1 MKYTK
6 YDQSVIWDMSFLE
19 AVGAVF
25 VRSQLTEQ
33 IMRELILASESFTE
47 PADFDKKTFGWL
59 LIELA
64 KLYPS
69 IKDNDVPDEWKE
81 HVDLSVYANLEGG
94 RDVRNSAAHGEYLA
108 HVSIKDL
115 MPGEY
120 ADDIDRRTMKT
131 MRQNVMVM
139 DDALIAIWNFGAS
152 QHIPRDS

>member
-6 YDQSVIWDMSFLE
+6 YDQAVVWDMSFLE
-19 AVGAVF
+19 AVGAIF

-33 IMRELILASESFTE
+33 IMRELILASGSFTE

-59 LIELA
+59 LTELA
-64 KLYPS
+64 KLYPT

-81 HVDLSVYANLEGG
+81 HVDLSVYANLEAA

-108 HVSIKDL
+108 HISIKDL
-115 MPGEY
+115 MPGKH
-120 ADDIDRRTMKT
+120 ADGIDRLTMKT
-131 MRQNVMVM
+131 MRKSVIIM

-152 QHIPRDS
+152 QQIPRDS